1 MTSFSRELL
10 LWADFNSVDADRRFV
25 ASLRFATTPAKPA
38 KGERVRL
45 HDDEGNSVVG
55 VVEEIDGMIVRVRPD
70 MATWTSSDVS
80 VDSPFASPATFHA
93 SPLGGPVK

>member
-1 MTSFSRELL
+1 MPSISRELS
-10 LWADFNSVDADRRFV
+10 LWADFNSVDPYRRFV
-25 ASLRFATTPAKPA
+25 ASLRFAKTPARPA

-55 VVEEIDGMIVRVRPD
+55 VVEEIDGLLVRVRPD

-80 VDSPFASPATFHA
+80 VDSPFASPANFLA
-93 SPLGGPVK
+93 RPLGGPVK